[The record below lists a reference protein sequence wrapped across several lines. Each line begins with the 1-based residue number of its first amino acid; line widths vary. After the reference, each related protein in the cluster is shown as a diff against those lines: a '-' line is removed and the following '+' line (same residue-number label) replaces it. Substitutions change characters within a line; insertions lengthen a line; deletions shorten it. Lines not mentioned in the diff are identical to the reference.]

1 MKLFSKIGRYPLNYI
16 MLFVF
21 LLVSQSITVK
31 AQEDDSMDILKNWWE
46 WTDGEN
52 MLIHSINKQ
61 AFKLLDIRDGEIDK
75 LKTKEDWIARQ
86 KKVKETLMRIVGPF
100 PEKTPL
106 NAKITGTIQRDGY
119 RIEKILYESVP
130 GYYVTSCLFI
140 PDNLKEKR
148 PAILNVLGHWEE
160 GFRAKETQ
168 QFIYNFV
175 KKGFIVFAIDPVG
188 QGERVQYYNPEKKK
202 IDLMGATNQHSYIA
216 HQCFLIGASSA
227 RYFTWDGIRAVDYLL
242 TRSEVDPNRIGLTGI
257 SGGGTQT
264 SYIGAMDDRI
274 KAYAPTCYITGFR
287 RLMES
292 IGPQDGE
299 QNMYHAVSEGITH
312 ADYLEVSAPKPIL
325 MATCTRDFFSIQGA
339 RETYREVMNAYK
351 AFGKEENFSKV
362 ESDSVHGY
370 TIKNEEAIYAFFQK
384 AFNMPGS
391 PKFEHLSY
399 LPDEELYVTQTGLV
413 LSSISNAK
421 MLFDVNREEAVK
433 KITALENSR
442 KNIPVHLGNVKQKA
456 KELSGYIAPQPEKE
470 PVFRGAFPRD
480 GYRLEMYG
488 LKGEN
493 QCIVPL
499 YVFVPDKPG
508 KHPVIVYVH
517 PQGKSVEAAPGKQIE
532 ELVKKGYIV
541 AAPDVINTGETKFK
555 FRNANPINFGTVL
568 IGRSIVGIQAGDIV
582 RVVNFLKSRSDV
594 NVNKIGGMAIGELA
608 PAMLHAAAFDPS
620 LTSLALVNP
629 PVSYKSIVMNRYYEF
644 PFTCCVAGAL
654 TAYDL
659 QDLIGSISPR
669 KIVLAEINDQMKKPA
684 SKELID
690 EEMAFPL
697 KVYQQKNV
705 TENLKILPESKDLSA
720 EIDWCFK

>member
-1 MKLFSKIGRYPLNYI
+1 MKPTFTARYQTIAIVSLITFFLFKITP
-16 MLFVF
+16 
-21 LLVSQSITVK
+21 SI
-31 AQEDDSMDILKNWWE
+31 AQEEDDSMDILKNWWE
-46 WTDGEN
+46 WTDGSN
-52 MLIHSINKQ
+52 MLIHSINHQ
-61 AFKLLDIRDGEIDK
+61 AFQMLDKRESEIAA
-75 LKTKEDWIARQ
+75 LKTKEDWMARQ
-86 KKVKETLMRIVGPF
+86 KKVKETLLKIVGPF

-119 RIEKILYESVP
+119 RIEKILYESIP
-130 GYYVTSCLFI
+130 DYYVTGCMFI
-140 PDNLKEKR
+140 PDGIKEKR
-148 PAILNVLGHWEE
+148 PAILYVLGHWEQ
-160 GFRAKETQ
+160 GFRAKEVQ

-188 QGERVQYYNPEKKK
+188 QGERKQYYNPVTKK
-202 IDLMGATNQHSYIA
+202 IDIMGATNQHSYMA
-216 HQCFLIGASSA
+216 HQCFLIGSSTA

-242 TRSEVDPNRIGLTGI
+242 TRSEVDPSRIGLTGI

-264 SYIGAMDDRI
+264 AYIGAMDDRI

-299 QNMYHAVSEGITH
+299 QNMYHAVVEGITH

-339 RETYREVMNAYK
+339 RETYREVMRAYK
-351 AFGKEENFSKV
+351 AFGKEENFSMV

-384 AFNMPGS
+384 VFNLPGS

-399 LPDEELYVTQTGLV
+399 LPEDELNVTQTGLV
-413 LSSISNAK
+413 LSSVNGAK
-421 MLFDVNREEAVK
+421 MLFDINRDEAEK
-433 KITALENSR
+433 KITALENAR
-442 KNIPVHLGNVKQKA
+442 KNVTAHLANVRQKA

-499 YVFVPDKPG
+499 YLFVPDKPG
-508 KHPVIVYVH
+508 KYPAIVYIH
-517 PQGKSVEAAPGKQIE
+517 PQGKSAEAGPGQQIE
-532 ELVKKGYIV
+532 ELVKKGFIV

-555 FRNANPINFGTVL
+555 FRNDNPINFGTVL

-582 RVVNFLKSRSDV
+582 RVVNYLKTRSDV
-594 NVNKIGGMAIGELA
+594 DKNKIGGMAIAEMTPPLI
-608 PAMLHAAAFDPS
+608 HAAAFDPS
-620 LTSLALVNP
+620 ISSVALISP
-629 PVSYKSIVMNRYYEF
+629 LISYKSIVMNKYYKF

-659 QDLIGSISPR
+659 PDLTGCISPR
-669 KIVLAEINDQMKKPA
+669 KVVLVKINDQMKNPA

-690 EEMAFPL
+690 EDMAFPE
-697 KVYQQKNV
+697 KVYEQKKV
-705 TENLKILPESKDLSA
+705 SGNLKILSETKDIDSQ
-720 EIDWCFK
+720 IDWCFK

>member
-1 MKLFSKIGRYPLNYI
+1 MKSIMKRKYQFLYILLPMFLFLSRSTIVN
-16 MLFVF
+16 
-21 LLVSQSITVK
+21 
-31 AQEDDSMDILKNWWE
+31 AQEDDSMDVMHNWFE

-61 AFKLLDIRDGEIDK
+61 AFKLLDIRDSEIGK

-86 KKVKETLMRIVGPF
+86 KKVKETLLKIVGPF

-119 RIEKILYESVP
+119 RIEKIIYESIP
-130 GYYVTSCLFI
+130 GYYVTACMFI
-140 PDNLKEKR
+140 PDGIKGKR
-148 PAILNVLGHWEE
+148 PTILNVLGHWEE
-160 GFRAKETQ
+160 GFRARDTQ

-188 QGERVQYYNPEKKK
+188 QGERVQYYNPDTKK
-202 IDLMGATNQHSYIA
+202 IDLMGATNQHSYMA
-216 HQCFLIGASSA
+216 HQCFLIGSSTA
-227 RYFTWDGIRAVDYLL
+227 KYFTWDGIRAVDYLL
-242 TRSEVDPNRIGLTGI
+242 SRSEVDPTRIGLTGI

-274 KAYAPTCYITGFR
+274 AAYAPTCYITGFR

-299 QNMYHAVSEGITH
+299 QNIYHAVAEGITH
-312 ADYLEVSAPKPIL
+312 ADFLEVSAPKPIL

-351 AFGKEENFSKV
+351 TFGKEENFSKV

-370 TIKNEEAIYAFFQK
+370 TIKNQEAIYAFFQK
-384 AFNMPGS
+384 VFNMPGS
-391 PKFEHLSY
+391 SKFEHLAF
-399 LPDEELYVTQTGLV
+399 LPKEELYVTKTGLI
-413 LSSISNAK
+413 LSSDNNAK
-421 MLFDVNREEAVK
+421 MLFDVNRDEAVK
-433 KITALENSR
+433 KIANLENSR
-442 KNIPVHLGNVKQKA
+442 KNITQHLATVKQKA
-456 KELSGYIAPQPEKE
+456 KELSGYIAPAPEKE

-480 GYRLEMYG
+480 GYKIEMYA

-499 YVFVPDKPG
+499 YVFVPEKAG
-508 KHPVIVYVH
+508 KYPAIVYVN
-517 PQGKSVEAAPGKQIE
+517 PKGKSAEAAPGKQIE

-555 FRNANPINFGTVL
+555 FRNDNPTNFGSVL
-568 IGRSIVGIQAGDIV
+568 IGRSIVGVQAGDIV
-582 RVVNFLKSRSDV
+582 RVINYLKTRGDV
-594 NVNKIGGMAIGELA
+594 DKDKIGGIAIGEMCPSL
-608 PAMLHAAAFDPS
+608 LHAATFDPIIKS
-620 LTSLALVNP
+620 IALVSG
-629 PVSYKSIVMNRYYEF
+629 PVSYKSIVMNKYYEF

-659 QDLIGSISPR
+659 PDLIASISPR
-669 KIVLAEINDQMKKPA
+669 KVILADVNNQSKHSA

-690 EEMAFPL
+690 GEMAFTQ
-697 KVYQQKNV
+697 KVYASKNASD
-705 TENLKILPESKDLSA
+705 NLKILPAASDLKSSV
-720 EIDWCFK
+720 DWCFK

>member
-1 MKLFSKIGRYPLNYI
+1 MKKFNMKDFLHYLLLFT
-16 MLFVF
+16 F
-21 LLVSQSITVK
+21 LLFCESTTVT
-31 AQEDDSMDILKNWWE
+31 AQPDLTMDILKDWWE
-46 WTDGEN
+46 WSDGEN

-61 AFKLLDIRDGEIDK
+61 AFKMLDKRDSEIAA

-86 KKVKETLMRIVGPF
+86 KKVTETLLKIVGPF

-119 RIEKILYESVP
+119 RIEKILYESIP
-130 GYYVTSCLFI
+130 NYYVTGCLFI
-140 PDNLKEKR
+140 PDGIKEKR
-148 PAILNVLGHWEE
+148 PVILYVLGHWEQ
-160 GFRAKETQ
+160 GYRAKENQ
-168 QFIYNFV
+168 EFIGNFV

-188 QGERVQYYNPEKKK
+188 QGERIQYYNPDTKK
-202 IDLMGATNQHSYIA
+202 IDLMGATNQHSYMA
-216 HQCFLIGASSA
+216 HQCFLIGSSTA

-242 TRSEVDPNRIGLTGI
+242 TRSEVDPERIGLTGI

-264 SYIGAMDDRI
+264 AYIGAMDQRI

-325 MATCTRDFFSIQGA
+325 MVTTTRDIFSIQGA
-339 RETYREVMNAYK
+339 KETYREVLNAYK
-351 AFGKEENFSKV
+351 AFGKEENFMRV
-362 ESDSVHGY
+362 EDDSAHGY

-384 AFNMPGS
+384 VFKMPGS
-391 PKFEHLSY
+391 SKFEHIAY
-399 LPDEELYVTQTGLV
+399 LPEADLNVTQTGLV

-421 MLFDVNREEAVK
+421 MLFDVNRDDALK
-433 KITALENSR
+433 KIAALENSR
-442 KNIPVHLGNVKQKA
+442 MNIAAHLVTVKQKA
-456 KELSGYIAPQPEKE
+456 KELSGYLTPTLEKE
-470 PVFRGAFPRD
+470 PVFRGRFQRE
-480 GYRLEMYG
+480 GYSIEMYG

-499 YVFVPDKPG
+499 YVFIPDKPA
-508 KHPVIVYVH
+508 KYPAIVYIH
-517 PQGKSVEAAPGKQIE
+517 PKGKSAESSPGGQIE

-555 FRNANPINFGTVL
+555 FRNDNPINFGTVL

-582 RVVNFLKSRSDV
+582 RVVNYLKSRNDV
-594 NVNKIGGMAIGELA
+594 DKNKIGGMAVAEMSPPL
-608 PAMLHAAAFDPS
+608 LHAAAFDLS
-620 LTSLALVNP
+620 ITSVALVSSL
-629 PVSYKSIVMNRYYEF
+629 VSYKSIVLNKFYQF
-644 PFTCCVAGAL
+644 PFTCYVAGAL

-659 QDLIGSISPR
+659 PDLIGSIAPR
-669 KIVLAEINDQMKKPA
+669 KVLLAEINNQSKKPA
-684 SKELID
+684 SKELVD

-697 KVYQQKNV
+697 KVYGQKNV
-705 TENLKILPESKDLSA
+705 ADNLKILPNGEDISA
-720 EIDWCFK
+720 QIDWCFR

>member
-1 MKLFSKIGRYPLNYI
+1 MKSILKRVKNQLFYILLLIVLFSGKPTI
-16 MLFVF
+16 
-21 LLVSQSITVK
+21 SK
-31 AQEDDSMDILKNWWE
+31 AQEDDSMNVMDNWFE

-61 AFKLLDIRDGEIDK
+61 AFKLLDIRDSGIAK

-86 KKVKETLMRIVGPF
+86 KKVKETLLKIVGPF

-106 NAKITGTIQRDGY
+106 NAKIVATIQRDGY
-119 RIEKILYESVP
+119 RIEKILYESIP
-130 GYYVTSCLFI
+130 GYYVTACLFI
-140 PDNLKEKR
+140 PDGIKGKR

-160 GFRAKETQ
+160 GFRARDTQ

-188 QGERVQYYNPEKKK
+188 QGERVQYYNPDTKK
-202 IDLMGATNQHSYIA
+202 IDLMGATNQHSYMA
-216 HQCFLIGASSA
+216 HQCFLIGSSTA
-227 RYFTWDGIRAVDYLL
+227 KYFTWDGIRAVDYLL
-242 TRSEVDPNRIGLTGI
+242 TRSEVDSTRIGLTGI

-287 RLMES
+287 RLLES

-299 QNMYHAVSEGITH
+299 QNIYHAVAEGITH
-312 ADYLEVSAPKPIL
+312 ADFLEVSAPKQIL

-351 AFGKEENFSKV
+351 AFGKEANFTKV

-370 TIKNEEAIYAFFQK
+370 TIKNQEAIYAFFQK
-384 AFNMPGS
+384 ALDMPGD
-391 PKFEHLSY
+391 PKFEHLSF
-399 LPDEELYVTQTGLV
+399 LPEKELYVTQTGLI

-433 KITALENSR
+433 KIANLENSR
-442 KNIPVHLGNVKQKA
+442 KNIFAHLANVNQKA
-456 KELSGYIAPQPEKE
+456 KELSGYIAPAPEKE
-470 PVFRGAFPRD
+470 PVFRGRFPRD
-480 GYRLEMYG
+480 GYSIEMYA

-499 YVFVPDKPG
+499 YVFVPEKAG
-508 KHPVIVYVH
+508 KYPAIVYIN
-517 PQGKSVEAAPGKQIE
+517 PKGKSAEAAPGQQIE
-532 ELVKKGYIV
+532 ALVKKGYIV

-555 FRNANPINFGTVL
+555 FRNGNPINFGSVL
-568 IGRSIVGIQAGDIV
+568 IGRSIVGVQAGDVI
-582 RVVNFLKSRSDV
+582 RVVNFLKTRSDV
-594 NVNKIGGMAIGELA
+594 DKDKIGGIALGEMS
-608 PAMLHAAAFDPS
+608 PALLHAATFDPS
-620 LTSLALVNP
+620 IRSIALVGP
-629 PVSYKSIVMNRYYEF
+629 PVSYKSIVMNKYYNF

-659 QDLIGSISPR
+659 PDLIGSLSPR
-669 KIVLAEINDQMKKPA
+669 KVVLADINDQMKHSA
-684 SKELID
+684 SKDIID
-690 EEMAFPL
+690 SEMAFPQ
-697 KVYQQKNV
+697 KVYASKNAAD
-705 TENLKILPESKDLSA
+705 NLKILPAASDLNSLV
-720 EIDWCFK
+720 DWCFK